1 MTSYRQM
8 MWPVQAYHWS
18 FLFESQKNG
27 LAGHFRLAEQYFGH
41 PWFNPLKICGLTNE
55 KITCIDLL
63 RRGRLTPQG
72 LGYLSVCLFFFCC
85 LTMTG
90 APLRI
95 GWAIV
100 EPSTKKI
107 HFKNRG
113 GGGGKK
119 HTNTYNTK
127 MKNNVDVLEVP
138 RVVTG
143 HHRRGRCPG
152 PSRGAEAGR
161 RRPAAGNRRGPS
173 APYRNPARR
182 FVGSGNS
189 CTWRTFQ
196 IRDETMRP
204 RLIAS

>member
-100 EPSTKKI
+100 EPSTKKK
-107 HFKNRG
+107 HFKNKG
-113 GGGGKK
+113 GGGGRNTQT
-119 HTNTYNTK
+119 HTTPKWRTTLTCSK
-127 MKNNVDVLEVP
+127 
-138 RVVTG
+138 
-143 HHRRGRCPG
+143 
-152 PSRGAEAGR
+152 SRGSSLATTAEDVALAPVVAPRPVGGGRPLEIGAGR
-161 RRPAAGNRRGPS
+161 RRPTETLHAASLVREIVVPGVHFKSVTKR
-173 APYRNPARR
+173 
-182 FVGSGNS
+182 
-189 CTWRTFQ
+189 W
-196 IRDETMRP
+196 D
-204 RLIAS
+204 LD